1 MSIIETVATRTALT
15 SSASRLMASQGNA
28 FDIELKKA
36 VAKDHPAQQENVVS
50 AEPALASHQSAA
62 AQELQEWL
70 DMSPQERLF
79 FTVLA
84 SMGISKEEFEA
95 MSPEDKS
102 RITHKVQES
111 IKERAKAGLQTEI
124 A

>member
-1 MSIIETVATRTALT
+1 MSITETLATRTALT
-15 SSASRLMASQGNA
+15 SSASRLIASQGNA

-36 VAKDHPAQQENVVS
+36 VEKEHPTQQENAVS
-50 AEPALASHQSAA
+50 AQPTQVSQQSAA

-70 DMSPQERLF
+70 DMSAQERLF
-79 FTVLA
+79 FTILA

-102 RITHKVQES
+102 RVTHRVQES
-111 IKERAKAGLQTEI
+111 IKERAKEGLQTEI

>member
-1 MSIIETVATRTALT
+1 MPIIETLTMRTPLA
-15 SSASRLMASQGNA
+15 SSASHLIASQGNA

-36 VAKDHPAQQENVVS
+36 VAQHHPAQQENAVS
-50 AEPALASHQSAA
+50 AQPTQAPQQSAA

-70 DMSPQERLF
+70 EMSPEERLF
-79 FTVLA
+79 FTILA

-95 MSPEDKS
+95 MSPEDQS
-102 RITHKVQES
+102 RITHKVQEN
-111 IKERAKAGLQTEI
+111 IKERAKEGLQTEI

>member
-1 MSIIETVATRTALT
+1 MSIIETLATCTSST
-15 SSASRLMASQGNA
+15 SSASRLVASQRNA

-36 VAKDHPAQQENVVS
+36 VAKEHPAQQENAVS
-50 AEPALASHQSAA
+50 AQPKQASHQSAA

-70 DMSPQERLF
+70 DMSPEERLF

-95 MSPEDKS
+95 MSPEDQS

-111 IKERAKAGLQTEI
+111 LKERAKEGLQTEI